1 MKVVEQLKMIGH
13 ILDNRYKILEKE
25 GTGGMA
31 SVYTA
36 QDILLDRIVAVKIL
50 HSKYGNDHDFVVR
63 FRQEAQ
69 AAAKLSHPNI
79 VNIYDVGYDEN
90 VHYIVMEF
98 VRGETLKEYIEKH
111 GHLPINTSI
120 QIAFD
125 IGEALENAHANG
137 IVHCDIKPHNILV
150 TETGRI
156 KVADFGIARA
166 VNSVENSDRTVLGSV
181 HYFSPEQASGGHIDE
196 RTDIYSLGVVMYEM
210 MTSVVPFQGDTA
222 ISIALK
228 HVQDD
233 IPLPTKY
240 NRRIPR
246 LVEQV
251 ILKAMA
257 KNPDD
262 RFQSIGEMMSELRLS
277 QGFINT
283 NGARPIISKGP
294 YNFGTQ
300 KLQPIKEKDLPEEEP
315 KEKKKNTTSGFT
327 EDISMGMGN
336 SNPWP
341 VEDAFSNP
349 HQCYGML
356 GVFLV
361 AFVWAF
367 FSFGNFW
374 STEDITVP
382 DVTGKQV
389 EIAKK
394 ILKDKKLDV
403 SVKEVESDEV
413 PVGEVI
419 SQTPS
424 GGAVVKANRTIY
436 LTVSKGNKGEEV
448 LIPDLRSLTLDEAE
462 KKLKEIGLSVGK
474 VRYKESAQ
482 YADGTIIDQD
492 PESPKKVEKGT
503 KVDLV
508 ACRKS
513 EAEKEA
519 EAAKNEA
526 PNTSGMS
533 LDAAVKALESAGYS
547 VGSVSNL
554 DSSKD
559 SSQAVVTGQT
569 SEDGKVVNLSVE
581 YPSSQS
587 SQSSP
592 SSSSGGSDGS
602 ANNQEPAGTPH
613 YGTVNISVPSGASSQ
628 HVQIV
633 VSDDN
638 GSRVV
643 YDRSQ
648 AGGDN
653 ISKSV
658 SGTGKTRVKVY
669 INNSLVQD
677 QYI

>member
-1 MKVVEQLKMIGH
+1 MKVVENLKMIGH
-13 ILDNRYKILEKE
+13 ILDNRYKILEE
-25 GTGGMA
+25 VGTGGMA
-31 SVYTA
+31 VVYKA

-50 HSKYGNDHDFVVR
+50 LAKYGDDHDFVVR

-90 VHYIVMEF
+90 VHYIVMEY

-120 QIAFD
+120 QITFD
-125 IGEALENAHANG
+125 IGEALENAHKNG

-166 VNSVENSDRTVLGSV
+166 INSSATNKDDHAVLGSV
-181 HYFSPEQASGGHIDE
+181 HYFSPEQASGGPVDE

-210 MTSVVPFQGDTA
+210 MTGVVPFEGETA
-222 ISIALK
+222 ISVALQ

-246 LVEQV
+246 LVEQC

-262 RFQSIGEMMSELRLS
+262 RFQSIAEMMSELRLS
-277 QGFINT
+277 QGFVNT
-283 NGARPIISKGP
+283 NKGAMPIIKN
-294 YNFGTQ
+294 NFATQ
-300 KLQPIKEKDLPEEEP
+300 KLPPLKSPEEDQ
-315 KEKKKNTTSGFT
+315 KKNIFSRVL
-327 EDISMGMGN
+327 DSIS
-336 SNPWP
+336 SH
-341 VEDAFSNP
+341 SKKSIII
-349 HQCYGML
+349 GML
-356 GVFLV
+356 GVFVV
-361 AFVWAF
+361 AFMWAF

-374 STEDITVP
+374 STQDITVP

-389 EIAKK
+389 EIAKE
-394 ILKDKKLDV
+394 ILSKEHLNV
-403 SVKEVESDEV
+403 SINEIESDEV

-419 SQTPS
+419 TQTPS
-424 GGAVVKANRTIY
+424 GGAVVKENRTIY
-436 LTVSKGNKGEEV
+436 LTVSKGNQGSEV
-448 LIPDLRSLTLDEAE
+448 LMPDLRDLTLDEAK
-462 KKLKEIGLSVGK
+462 KKLSEIGLTIGSVHYAESEKYENGK
-474 VRYKESAQ
+474 IISQSPASPRKVAKGSSVDVIICRK
-482 YADGTIIDQD
+482 ADKKNDAKNGQD
-492 PESPKKVEKGT
+492 APTVSGMTLDTAMKTLENAGYIVGNVTNLDASKDNALAKVVKQSPRSGNV
-503 KVDLV
+503 VDLTV
-508 ACRKS
+508 EYGA
-513 EAEKEA
+513 
-519 EAAKNEA
+519 
-526 PNTSGMS
+526 
-533 LDAAVKALESAGYS
+533 AAV
-547 VGSVSNL
+547 
-554 DSSKD
+554 
-559 SSQAVVTGQT
+559 
-569 SEDGKVVNLSVE
+569 
-581 YPSSQS
+581 
-587 SQSSP
+587 
-592 SSSSGGSDGS
+592 SDGS

-633 VSDDN
+633 VTDDN

-643 YDRSQ
+643 YDKNQS
-648 AGGDN
+648 GGDSITKN
-653 ISKSV
+653 ISGV
-658 SGTGKTRVKVY
+658 GKTRVKVY

>member
-1 MKVVEQLKMIGH
+1 
-13 ILDNRYKILEKE
+13 
-25 GTGGMA
+25 
-31 SVYTA
+31 
-36 QDILLDRIVAVKIL
+36 
-50 HSKYGNDHDFVVR
+50 
-63 FRQEAQ
+63 
-69 AAAKLSHPNI
+69 
-79 VNIYDVGYDEN
+79 
-90 VHYIVMEF
+90 
-98 VRGETLKEYIEKH
+98 
-111 GHLPINTSI
+111 
-120 QIAFD
+120 
-125 IGEALENAHANG
+125 
-137 IVHCDIKPHNILV
+137 
-150 TETGRI
+150 
-156 KVADFGIARA
+156 
-166 VNSVENSDRTVLGSV
+166 
-181 HYFSPEQASGGHIDE
+181 
-196 RTDIYSLGVVMYEM
+196 
-210 MTSVVPFQGDTA
+210 
-222 ISIALK
+222 
-228 HVQDD
+228 
-233 IPLPTKY
+233 
-240 NRRIPR
+240 
-246 LVEQV
+246 
-251 ILKAMA
+251 
-257 KNPDD
+257 
-262 RFQSIGEMMSELRLS
+262 
-277 QGFINT
+277 
-283 NGARPIISKGP
+283 
-294 YNFGTQ
+294 
-300 KLQPIKEKDLPEEEP
+300 
-315 KEKKKNTTSGFT
+315 
-327 EDISMGMGN
+327 
-336 SNPWP
+336 
-341 VEDAFSNP
+341 
-349 HQCYGML
+349 GML

-508 ACRKS
+508 VCRKS

>member
-1 MKVVEQLKMIGH
+1 MIGH
-13 ILDNRYKILEKE
+13 ILDNRYKILEE
-25 GTGGMA
+25 VGTGGMA
-31 SVYTA
+31 VVYKA

-50 HSKYGNDHDFVVR
+50 HAKYGDDHDFVVR

-90 VHYIVMEF
+90 VHYIVMEY

-120 QIAFD
+120 QITFD
-125 IGEALENAHANG
+125 IGEALENAHKNG

-166 VNSVENSDRTVLGSV
+166 VNSSATNKDDHAVLGSV
-181 HYFSPEQASGGHIDE
+181 HYFSPEQASGGPVDE

-210 MTSVVPFQGDTA
+210 MTGVVPFEGETA
-222 ISIALK
+222 ISVALQ

-246 LVEQV
+246 LVEQC

-262 RFQSIGEMMSELRLS
+262 RFQSIAEMMSELRLS
-277 QGFINT
+277 QGFVNT
-283 NGARPIISKGP
+283 NKGAMPIIKN
-294 YNFGTQ
+294 NFATQ
-300 KLQPIKEKDLPEEEP
+300 KLPPLKSPEEDQ
-315 KEKKKNTTSGFT
+315 KKNIFSRVL
-327 EDISMGMGN
+327 DSIS
-336 SNPWP
+336 SH
-341 VEDAFSNP
+341 SKKSIII
-349 HQCYGML
+349 GML
-356 GVFLV
+356 GVFVV
-361 AFVWAF
+361 AFMWAF

-374 STEDITVP
+374 STQDITVP

-389 EIAKK
+389 EIAKE
-394 ILKDKKLDV
+394 ILSKEHLNV
-403 SVKEVESDEV
+403 SINEIESDEV

-419 SQTPS
+419 TQTPS
-424 GGAVVKANRTIY
+424 GGAVVKENRTIY
-436 LTVSKGNKGEEV
+436 LTVSKGNQGSEV
-448 LIPDLRSLTLDEAE
+448 LMPDLRDLTLDEAK
-462 KKLKEIGLSVGK
+462 KKLSEIGLTIGSVHYAESEKYENGK
-474 VRYKESAQ
+474 IISQSPASPRKVAKGSSVDVIICRK
-482 YADGTIIDQD
+482 ADKKNDAKNGQD
-492 PESPKKVEKGT
+492 APTVSGMTLDTAMKTLENAGYIVGNVTNLDASKDNALAKVVKQSPRSGNV
-503 KVDLV
+503 VDLTV
-508 ACRKS
+508 EYGA
-513 EAEKEA
+513 
-519 EAAKNEA
+519 
-526 PNTSGMS
+526 
-533 LDAAVKALESAGYS
+533 AAV
-547 VGSVSNL
+547 
-554 DSSKD
+554 
-559 SSQAVVTGQT
+559 
-569 SEDGKVVNLSVE
+569 
-581 YPSSQS
+581 
-587 SQSSP
+587 
-592 SSSSGGSDGS
+592 SDGS

-633 VSDDN
+633 VTDDN

-643 YDRSQ
+643 YDKNQS
-648 AGGDN
+648 GGDSITKN
-653 ISKSV
+653 ISGV
-658 SGTGKTRVKVY
+658 GKTRVKVY

>member
-1 MKVVEQLKMIGH
+1 MKVVENLKMIGH
-13 ILDNRYKILEKE
+13 ILDNRYKILEE
-25 GTGGMA
+25 VGTGGMA
-31 SVYTA
+31 VVYKA

-50 HSKYGNDHDFVVR
+50 HAKYGDDHDFVVR

-90 VHYIVMEF
+90 VHYIVMEY

-120 QIAFD
+120 QITFD
-125 IGEALENAHANG
+125 IGEALENAHKNG

-166 VNSVENSDRTVLGSV
+166 VNSSATNKDDHAVLGSV
-181 HYFSPEQASGGHIDE
+181 HYFSPEQASGGPVDE

-210 MTSVVPFQGDTA
+210 MTGVVPFEGETA
-222 ISIALK
+222 ISVALQ

-246 LVEQV
+246 LVEQC

-262 RFQSIGEMMSELRLS
+262 RFQSIAEMMSELRLS
-277 QGFINT
+277 QGFVNT
-283 NGARPIISKGP
+283 NKGAMPIIKN
-294 YNFGTQ
+294 NFATQ
-300 KLQPIKEKDLPEEEP
+300 KIPPLKSPEEEQ
-315 KEKKKNTTSGFT
+315 KKNIFSRML
-327 EDISMGMGN
+327 DSIS
-336 SNPWP
+336 SH
-341 VEDAFSNP
+341 SKKSIII
-349 HQCYGML
+349 GML
-356 GVFLV
+356 GVFVV
-361 AFVWAF
+361 AFMWAF

-374 STEDITVP
+374 STQDITVP

-389 EIAKK
+389 EIAKE
-394 ILKDKKLDV
+394 ILSKEHLNV
-403 SVKEVESDEV
+403 SVNEIESDEV

-419 SQTPS
+419 TQTPS
-424 GGAVVKANRTIY
+424 GGAVVKENRTIY
-436 LTVSKGNKGEEV
+436 LTVSKGNQGSEV
-448 LIPDLRSLTLDEAE
+448 LMPDLRDLTLDEAK
-462 KKLKEIGLSVGK
+462 KKLSEIGLTIGSVHYAESEKYENGK
-474 VRYKESAQ
+474 
-482 YADGTIIDQD
+482 IISQSPASPRKVAKGSSVDVIICRKAEKKNDAKNGQD
-492 PESPKKVEKGT
+492 APTVSGMTLDTAMKTLENAGYIVGNVTNLDASKDNALAKVVKQSPHSGNV
-503 KVDLV
+503 VDLTV
-508 ACRKS
+508 EYGTA
-513 EAEKEA
+513 
-519 EAAKNEA
+519 
-526 PNTSGMS
+526 
-533 LDAAVKALESAGYS
+533 AAV
-547 VGSVSNL
+547 
-554 DSSKD
+554 
-559 SSQAVVTGQT
+559 
-569 SEDGKVVNLSVE
+569 
-581 YPSSQS
+581 P
-587 SQSSP
+587 
-592 SSSSGGSDGS
+592 DGS

-633 VSDDN
+633 VTDDN

-643 YDRSQ
+643 YDKNQS
-648 AGGDN
+648 GGDSITKN
-653 ISKSV
+653 ISGV
-658 SGTGKTRVKVY
+658 GKTRVKVY

>member
-1 MKVVEQLKMIGH
+1 MKVVENLKMIGH
-13 ILDNRYKILEKE
+13 ILDNRYKILEE
-25 GTGGMA
+25 VGTGGMA
-31 SVYTA
+31 VVYKA

-50 HSKYGNDHDFVVR
+50 LAKYGDDHDFVVR

-90 VHYIVMEF
+90 VHYIVMEY

-120 QIAFD
+120 QITFD
-125 IGEALENAHANG
+125 IGEALENAHKNG

-166 VNSVENSDRTVLGSV
+166 VNSSATNKDDHAVLGSV
-181 HYFSPEQASGGHIDE
+181 HYFSPEQASGGPVDE

-210 MTSVVPFQGDTA
+210 MTGVVPFEGETA
-222 ISIALK
+222 ISVALQ

-246 LVEQV
+246 LVEQC

-262 RFQSIGEMMSELRLS
+262 RFQSIAEMMSELRLS
-277 QGFINT
+277 QGFVNT
-283 NGARPIISKGP
+283 NKGAMPIIKN
-294 YNFGTQ
+294 NFATQ
-300 KLQPIKEKDLPEEEP
+300 KLPPLKSLEEDQ
-315 KEKKKNTTSGFT
+315 KKNIFSRVL
-327 EDISMGMGN
+327 DSIS
-336 SNPWP
+336 SH
-341 VEDAFSNP
+341 SKKSIII
-349 HQCYGML
+349 GML
-356 GVFLV
+356 GVFVV
-361 AFVWAF
+361 AFMWAF

-374 STEDITVP
+374 STQDITVP

-389 EIAKK
+389 EIAKE
-394 ILKDKKLDV
+394 ILSKEHLNV
-403 SVKEVESDEV
+403 SINEIESDEV

-419 SQTPS
+419 TQTPS
-424 GGAVVKANRTIY
+424 GGAVVKENRTIY
-436 LTVSKGNKGEEV
+436 LTVSKGNQGSEV
-448 LIPDLRSLTLDEAE
+448 LMPDLRDLTLDEAK
-462 KKLKEIGLSVGK
+462 KKLSEIGLTIGSVHYAESEKYENGK
-474 VRYKESAQ
+474 IISQSPASPRKVAKGSSVDVIICRK
-482 YADGTIIDQD
+482 ADKKNDAKNGQD
-492 PESPKKVEKGT
+492 APTVSGMTLDTAMKTLENAGYIVGNVTNLDASKDNVLAKVVKQSPRSGNV
-503 KVDLV
+503 VDLTV
-508 ACRKS
+508 EYGA
-513 EAEKEA
+513 
-519 EAAKNEA
+519 
-526 PNTSGMS
+526 
-533 LDAAVKALESAGYS
+533 AAV
-547 VGSVSNL
+547 
-554 DSSKD
+554 
-559 SSQAVVTGQT
+559 
-569 SEDGKVVNLSVE
+569 
-581 YPSSQS
+581 
-587 SQSSP
+587 
-592 SSSSGGSDGS
+592 SDGS

-633 VSDDN
+633 VTDDN

-643 YDRSQ
+643 YDKNQS
-648 AGGDN
+648 GGDSITKN
-653 ISKSV
+653 ISGV
-658 SGTGKTRVKVY
+658 GKTRVKVY

>member
-1 MKVVEQLKMIGH
+1 MKVVENLKMIGH
-13 ILDNRYKILEKE
+13 ILDNRYKILEKV
-25 GTGGMA
+25 GVGGMA
-31 SVYTA
+31 IVYKA
-36 QDILLDRIVAVKIL
+36 QDILLDRIVAVKVL

-90 VHYIVMEF
+90 VHYIVMEY

-120 QIAFD
+120 QITFD
-125 IGEALENAHANG
+125 IGEALENAHKNG

-166 VNSVENSDRTVLGSV
+166 INSSVGNKDDHAVLGSV
-181 HYFSPEQASGGHIDE
+181 HYFSPEQASGGPVDE

-210 MTSVVPFQGDTA
+210 MTGVVPFEGDTA
-222 ISIALK
+222 ISVALQ

-246 LVEQV
+246 LVEQC

-277 QGFINT
+277 QGFVNT
-283 NGARPIISKGP
+283 NKGAMPIIKN
-294 YNFGTQ
+294 NFATQ
-300 KLQPIKEKDLPEEEP
+300 KLPPLKMDE
-315 KEKKKNTTSGFT
+315 EKKKKNLFSRFMDWTSSHSQKT
-327 EDISMGMGN
+327 III
-336 SNPWP
+336 
-341 VEDAFSNP
+341 
-349 HQCYGML
+349 GML
-356 GVFLV
+356 GIFLF
-361 AFVWAF
+361 AFMWAF

-374 STEDITVP
+374 STENITVP

-389 EIAKK
+389 EIAKE
-394 ILKDKKLDV
+394 ILSKKHLDV
-403 SVKEVESDEV
+403 SVKEVESSEV

-424 GGAVVKANRTIY
+424 GGAVVKENRTIY
-436 LTVSKGNKGEEV
+436 LTVSKGNKGAEV
-448 LIPDLRSLTLDEAE
+448 LIPDLRDLTLDEAK
-462 KKLKEIGLSVGK
+462 KKLKEIGLKIGSVH
-474 VRYKESAQ
+474 YTESDT
-482 YADGTIIDQD
+482 YADGKIVSQN
-492 PESPKKVEKGT
+492 PSSPQKVAKGT
-503 KVDLV
+503 AIDVV
-508 ACRKS
+508 VCRKGDS
-513 EAEKEA
+513 SKNKN
-519 EAAKNEA
+519 AAKTDANV
-526 PNTSGMS
+526 PNTSGMP
-533 LDAAVKALESAGYS
+533 LDAAVQALENAGYS
-547 VGSVSNL
+547 VGNVANL

-559 SSQAVVTGQT
+559 SGQAKVTGQSVRDDKT
-569 SEDGKVVNLSVE
+569 VDLTVE
-581 YPSSQS
+581 YPAADTSSDT
-587 SQSSP
+587 
-592 SSSSGGSDGS
+592 SSSGTTDSN

-633 VSDDN
+633 VNDDN

-643 YDRSQ
+643 YDKNQS
-648 AGGDN
+648 GGDSITKN
-653 ISKSV
+653 V
-658 SGTGKTRVKVY
+658 SGTGRTRVKVY

>member
-1 MKVVEQLKMIGH
+1 MIGH
-13 ILDNRYKILEKE
+13 ILDNRYKILEKV

-31 SVYTA
+31 SVYKA
-36 QDILLDRIVAVKIL
+36 QDILLDRTVAVKIL
-50 HSKYGNDHDFVVR
+50 HSKYADDHDFVIR
-63 FRQEAQ
+63 FRHEAQ

-79 VNIYDVGYDEN
+79 VNIYDVGYDES

-111 GHLPINTSI
+111 GHLPISTSI
-120 QIAFD
+120 QITFD
-125 IGEALENAHANG
+125 IGEALENAHNNG

-166 VNSVENSDRTVLGSV
+166 VNSSANPGGDNAVMGSV
-181 HYFSPEQASGGHIDE
+181 HYFSPEQASGGKIDE
-196 RTDIYSLGVVMYEM
+196 RSDIYSLGVVMYEM
-210 MTSVVPFQGDTA
+210 MTGVVPFQGDTA
-222 ISIALK
+222 LDVALQ

-262 RFQSIGEMMSELRLS
+262 RFQSISEMMSELRLS
-277 QGFINT
+277 QGFVNT
-283 NGARPIISKGP
+283 NKGAMPIKNNWS
-294 YNFGTQ
+294 TQ
-300 KLQPIKEKDLPEEEP
+300 KMQPLPKRP
-315 KEKKKNTTSGFT
+315 AALPKKKNIFSRILDSFSNHSKKTII
-327 EDISMGMGN
+327 ISML
-336 SNPWP
+336 
-341 VEDAFSNP
+341 AIFA
-349 HQCYGML
+349 
-356 GVFLV
+356 V
-361 AFVWAF
+361 AFMWAF

-389 EIAKK
+389 EIAKD
-394 ILKDKKLDV
+394 ILTKEHLEV
-403 SVKEVESDEV
+403 SVKEVESEDV
-413 PVGEVI
+413 PIGEVI
-419 SQTPS
+419 SQTPT
-424 GGAVVKANRTIY
+424 GGSVVKANRKIY
-436 LTVSKGNKGEEV
+436 LTVSRGNTGTEV
-448 LIPDLRSLTLDEAE
+448 LIPDLRGVTLEEAE
-462 KKLKEIGLSVGK
+462 KKLDEIGLKVGK
-474 VRYKESAQ
+474 VRYEESSQ
-482 YADGTIIDQD
+482 YDNGKVIDQS
-492 PESPKKVEKGT
+492 PSSPKKVKKGT
-503 KVDLV
+503 AVNLV
-508 ACRKS
+508 ICKKD
-513 EAEKEA
+513 ETKEEK
-519 EAAKNEA
+519 KPDKEA

-533 LDAAVKALESAGYS
+533 LDAAAQALENAGYTIGT
-547 VGSVSNL
+547 VQNL
-554 DSSKD
+554 DASKD
-559 SSQAVVTGQT
+559 ASSAKVTAQT
-569 SEDGKVVNLSVE
+569 AGDGNIINLTVE
-581 YPSSQS
+581 YPDSADASKSQ
-587 SQSSP
+587 QV
-592 SSSSGGSDGS
+592 SDGS

-643 YDRSQ
+643 YDRDQS
-648 AGGDN
+648 GGDS
-653 ISKSV
+653 ISRSI

>member
-1 MKVVEQLKMIGH
+1 MIGH
-13 ILDNRYKILEKE
+13 ILDNRYKILEKV

-31 SVYTA
+31 SVYKA

-210 MTSVVPFQGDTA
+210 MTGVVPFQGDTA

-315 KEKKKNTTSGFT
+315 KEKKKNPFT
-327 EDISMGMGN
+327 RFMDSISN
-336 SNPWP
+336 HS
-341 VEDAFSNP
+341 
-349 HQCYGML
+349 QKTIIIGML

-436 LTVSKGNKGEEV
+436 LTVSKENKGEEV
-448 LIPDLRSLTLDEAE
+448 LIPDLRSLTLD
-462 KKLKEIGLSVGK
+462 
-474 VRYKESAQ
+474 
-482 YADGTIIDQD
+482 
-492 PESPKKVEKGT
+492 
-503 KVDLV
+503 
-508 ACRKS
+508 

>member
-1 MKVVEQLKMIGH
+1 MKVVENLKMIGH
-13 ILDNRYKILEKE
+13 ILDNRYKILEE
-25 GTGGMA
+25 VGTGGMA
-31 SVYTA
+31 VVYKA

-50 HSKYGNDHDFVVR
+50 HAKYGDDHDFVVR

-90 VHYIVMEF
+90 VHYIVMEY

-120 QIAFD
+120 QITFD
-125 IGEALENAHANG
+125 IGEALENAHKNG

-166 VNSVENSDRTVLGSV
+166 VNSSATNKDDHAVLGSV
-181 HYFSPEQASGGHIDE
+181 HYFSPEQASGGPVDE

-210 MTSVVPFQGDTA
+210 MTGVVPFEGETA
-222 ISIALK
+222 ISVALQ

-246 LVEQV
+246 LVEQC

-262 RFQSIGEMMSELRLS
+262 RFQSIAEMMSELRLS
-277 QGFINT
+277 QGFVNT
-283 NGARPIISKGP
+283 NKGAMPIIKN
-294 YNFGTQ
+294 NFATQ
-300 KLQPIKEKDLPEEEP
+300 KLPPLKSPEEDQ
-315 KEKKKNTTSGFT
+315 KKNIFSRVL
-327 EDISMGMGN
+327 DSIS
-336 SNPWP
+336 SH
-341 VEDAFSNP
+341 SKKSIII
-349 HQCYGML
+349 GML
-356 GVFLV
+356 GVFVV
-361 AFVWAF
+361 AFMWAF

-374 STEDITVP
+374 STQDITVP

-389 EIAKK
+389 EIAKE
-394 ILKDKKLDV
+394 ILSKEHLNV
-403 SVKEVESDEV
+403 SINEIESDEV

-419 SQTPS
+419 TQTPS
-424 GGAVVKANRTIY
+424 GGAVVKENRTIY
-436 LTVSKGNKGEEV
+436 LTVSKGNQGSEV
-448 LIPDLRSLTLDEAE
+448 LMPDLRDLTLDEAK
-462 KKLKEIGLSVGK
+462 KKLSEIGLTIGSVHYAESEKYENGK
-474 VRYKESAQ
+474 IISQSPASPRKVAKGSSVDVIICRK
-482 YADGTIIDQD
+482 ADKKNDAKNGQD
-492 PESPKKVEKGT
+492 APTVNGMTLDTAMKTLENAGYIVGNVTNLDASKDNALAKVVKQSPRSGNV
-503 KVDLV
+503 VDLTV
-508 ACRKS
+508 EYGA
-513 EAEKEA
+513 
-519 EAAKNEA
+519 
-526 PNTSGMS
+526 
-533 LDAAVKALESAGYS
+533 AAV
-547 VGSVSNL
+547 
-554 DSSKD
+554 
-559 SSQAVVTGQT
+559 
-569 SEDGKVVNLSVE
+569 
-581 YPSSQS
+581 
-587 SQSSP
+587 
-592 SSSSGGSDGS
+592 SDGS

-633 VSDDN
+633 VTDDN

-643 YDRSQ
+643 YDKNQS
-648 AGGDN
+648 GGDSITKN
-653 ISKSV
+653 ISGV
-658 SGTGKTRVKVY
+658 GKTRVKVY